1 MNVCSAQRTTCAD
14 IANSDLVCPIALTP
28 GNGNGDY
35 TYADG
40 DTNGRKVTVGAQNG
54 ASVGTSGTATH
65 IVRATGGGTDLI
77 RRPDHL
83 RRGRRRA
90 RGEAAAP
97 DRPHRV
103 ARPPPA
109 AHSHIGR
116 LRPSSLVWLGQ
127 RKRVSQ

>member
-14 IANSDLVCPIALTP
+14 TANGDLVCPIALTP

-65 IVRATGGGTDLI
+65 IVLATGGGTDLI
-77 RRPDHL
+77 RRL
-83 RRGRRRA
+83 TIC
-90 RGEAAAP
+90 GEDDDGHAA
-97 DRPHRV
+97 
-103 ARPPPA
+103 
-109 AHSHIGR
+109 GR
-116 LRPSSLVWLGQ
+116 LRRTSRAG
-127 RKRVSQ
+127 